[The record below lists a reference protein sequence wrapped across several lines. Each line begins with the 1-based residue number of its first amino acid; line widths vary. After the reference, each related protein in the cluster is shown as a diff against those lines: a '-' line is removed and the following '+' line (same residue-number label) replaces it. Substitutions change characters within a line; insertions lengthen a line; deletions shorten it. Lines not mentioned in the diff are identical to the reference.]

1 MINIKQFKKEDID
14 KVIDFEKELRRQE
27 LNTYFWNIDEDY
39 KIKVLNTFA
48 DKNFDNAFSF
58 LAVDNDDVIG
68 RIDVSLIVSRC
79 NGIIETAFLDWICVL
94 KSRRH
99 EGIGQ
104 AMINHVKRYLK
115 EKGITSFIV
124 LTSENE
130 EAKRYYDAMEK
141 EASIMRALWFN
152 L

>member
-1 MINIKQFKKEDID
+1 MIEIKDLAKEDID
-14 KVIDFEKELRRQE
+14 KVVTFEKELRRQE
-27 LNTYFWNIDEDY
+27 PDTYFWDIDDTY
-39 KIKVLNTFA
+39 IKNVSNS
-48 DKNFDNAFSF
+48 FDDPRFMDAISF
-58 LAVDNDDVIG
+58 LAIADDHVVG
-68 RIDVSLIVSRC
+68 RIDISLIASKC
-79 NGIIETAFLDWICVL
+79 SGIIDTAFLDWICVL

-104 AMINHVKRYLK
+104 AMINHAKRYLK
-115 EKGITSFIV
+115 EKGVTSFII

-141 EASIMRALWFN
+141 DASIMRALWFD

>member
-1 MINIKQFKKEDID
+1 MIDIKRFEKEDID
-14 KVIDFEKELRRQE
+14 KVIAFEKELRRQE
-27 LNTYFWNIDEDY
+27 PDIYFWDIDDDY
-39 KIKVLNTFA
+39 KVRVSNSF
-48 DKNFDNAFSF
+48 DDEGFDNALSF
-58 LAVDNDDVIG
+58 LAIDGNNVIG
-68 RIDVSLIVSRC
+68 RVDVSLIVSRC
-79 NGIIETAFLDWICVL
+79 SGVIDTAYLDWICVL

-104 AMINHVKRYLK
+104 TMIDHVKRHLR

-141 EASIMRALWFN
+141 DATLMRALWFD